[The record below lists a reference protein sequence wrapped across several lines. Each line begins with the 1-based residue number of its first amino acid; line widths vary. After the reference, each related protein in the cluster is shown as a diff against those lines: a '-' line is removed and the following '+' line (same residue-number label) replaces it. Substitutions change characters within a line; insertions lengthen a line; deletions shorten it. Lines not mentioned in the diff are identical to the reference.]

1 MPAVDYGIEFEYL
14 LVDTR
19 GPQAGRLRDIHSLDV
34 ARLAGLLADK
44 PGLGDPALAEGDQGI
59 RSGYWYL
66 EGDERFDPDGRF
78 ADFIAKGVEIR
89 TPPLPGVAAAIDSL
103 LDIERQLAARLER
116 DGLGL
121 AIAGFDPL
129 RTQYGYNPPLNA
141 FEQRLR
147 AGDREYEGMELSML
161 TYGPDINLSLPGW
174 NTRRNLD
181 AARKLNYY
189 APYIVPFSF
198 SSPYCAGR
206 PWHGWSRRTWLRCD
220 RRPAVKLFL
229 GLEEYAEQAERS
241 PLLRPARLARE
252 AGRIEFKAFDA
263 MPSVELL
270 AACCHL
276 LTGIC
281 LASNLRG
288 RSETRTW
295 RCTVAPRCTP
305 STTRRSATAPV
316 LPCTPPPRPRPRRQ
330 RHRRR
335 RPRAPGPAAVE
346 PHHAG
351 SRSARQRPAVPSGR
365 TGRQPGAGGGLLSG
379 PRGIRS
385 LAGATAGAKA
395 WLSTYPPRPIFCIA
409 KNLSTPLGFPS
420 ILIKC
425 VSHEYHLPSSRRA
438 YCCAQTRKPSPTK
451 D

>member
-14 LVDTR
+14 LVVTR

-34 ARLAGLLADK
+34 ARLGDLLADK

-78 ADFIAKGVEIR
+78 AGFVAKGVEIR
-89 TPPLPGVAAAIDSL
+89 TPPLPGVEASIACL
-103 LDIERQLAARLER
+103 LDIERQLATRLDR

-129 RTQYGYNPPLNA
+129 RTQYGYSPPLNA
-141 FEQRLR
+141 FERQLR
-147 AGDREYEGMELSML
+147 AGDREYQGMELSML
-161 TYGPDINLSLPGW
+161 TYGPDLNFSLPAW
-174 NTRRNLD
+174 SSRRNLD

-220 RRPAVKLFL
+220 QRPAVKLFL
-229 GLEEYAEQAERS
+229 GLEEYAEQAGRS
-241 PLLRPARLARE
+241 SLLRPARLARE
-252 AGRIEFKAFDA
+252 VGRIEFKAFDA

-281 LASNLRG
+281 LATNLRG
-288 RSETRTW
+288 RSETPD
-295 RCTVAPRCTP
+295 VALYRRAALHAFDDAEIRNGARAVLYAAAEALDHAGNGAAVAGLAPLARLLSTRSTP
-305 STTRRSATAPV
+305 AHALRASGRLFHPGGLGDT
-316 LPCTPPPRPRPRRQ
+316 L
-330 RHRRR
+330 
-335 RPRAPGPAAVE
+335 PRAAA
-346 PHHAG
+346 
-351 SRSARQRPAVPSGR
+351 
-365 TGRQPGAGGGLLSG
+365 
-379 PRGIRS
+379 
-385 LAGATAGAKA
+385 
-395 WLSTYPPRPIFCIA
+395 C
-409 KNLSTPLGFPS
+409 
-420 ILIKC
+420 
-425 VSHEYHLPSSRRA
+425 
-438 YCCAQTRKPSPTK
+438 
-451 D
+451 